1 MLDQAICIHTYTGI
15 FYTGIYCKQ
24 TQLSSYL
31 ILKNIRWGM
40 QIATEVF
47 SLDDLPQPPLN

>member
-1 MLDQAICIHTYTGI
+1 MLDRAICIHTYTGI
-15 FYTGIYCKQ
+15 FYTSIYCKQ
-24 TQLSSYL
+24 TQLTSYL